1 MTSLQNKSFRV
12 SPEIHKLTRQCVCGI
27 IVFVMLLM
35 AGPLETSA
43 EVQKYN
49 VVTDEF
55 YGLNAERI
63 LLVSTADD
71 ADKKVFVTG
80 KCKSRAATEI
90 YLENDTINARE
101 KWFILS
107 DKDNIEPDMHICLT
121 GNLPAWFEKV
131 AITHRNP

>member
-1 MTSLQNKSFRV
+1 M
-12 SPEIHKLTRQCVCGI
+12 
-27 IVFVMLLM
+27 FVMLLI
-35 AGPLETSA
+35 AVPLETSA

-80 KCKSRAATEI
+80 KCKSRAPTEI
-90 YLENDTINARE
+90 YLEDDPINARE
-101 KWFILS
+101 KWFIIS
-107 DKDNIEPDMHICLT
+107 ENENIEPDMQICLT

-131 AITHRNP
+131 AMTNQKP

>member
-1 MTSLQNKSFRV
+1 MISFQSRIFGV
-12 SPEIHKLTRQCVCGI
+12 SQKIHKLTRQYVCGI

-55 YGLNAERI
+55 YGLNAERV
-63 LLVSTADD
+63 LLVSTADE
-71 ADKKVFVTG
+71 ADKKVLVNG
-80 KCKSRAATEI
+80 KCKSRADTEI
-90 YLENDTINARE
+90 YLEDDPINARE
-101 KWFILS
+101 KWFIIS
-107 DKDNIEPDMHICLT
+107 ENENIEPDMQICLT

-131 AITHRNP
+131 AMTNQKP